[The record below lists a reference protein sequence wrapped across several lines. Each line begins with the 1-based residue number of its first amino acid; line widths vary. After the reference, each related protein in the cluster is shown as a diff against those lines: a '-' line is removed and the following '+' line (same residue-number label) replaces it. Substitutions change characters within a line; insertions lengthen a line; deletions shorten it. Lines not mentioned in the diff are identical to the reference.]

1 VGRTIAVRGLP
12 IAENSFARPAQA
24 IEQDH
29 LRPQRAGIC
38 AVASPFV
45 WELCH
50 FSRKGVIF
58 SKD

>member
-1 VGRTIAVRGLP
+1 VGRTIAVRGSP
-12 IAENSFARPAQA
+12 SAENSFAQPAQA

-29 LRPQRAGIC
+29 LRPQGAGIC
-38 AVASPFV
+38 AVSALFA
-45 WELCH
+45 WKLCH